1 MSRGWSKN
9 IIQKNPC
16 FFRTSL
22 IQIIFNT
29 VSWVGP
35 VFWRLLF
42 WIEVISIQYSKAF
55 KSCMCSLLS
64 GPTLQRIQ
72 LLFPPGACNLPAF
85 HRGLISSSEAAP
97 VGMFFL
103 LLLLLT
109 NIPKEI
115 ASTTLPNSLW
125 CCHPHVAGA
134 AETQFIEYQ
143 QLFLCKSFGSVQ
155 HSENRGGS
163 HQNYGQCYVLDCSN
177 QTLWICFNCSN
188 SYFGLWVRKS

>member
-55 KSCMCSLLS
+55 KSCMCPLLS

-72 LLFPPGACNLPAF
+72 LLFPPGAGNLPAF

-103 LLLLLT
+103 LLLLT
-109 NIPKEI
+109 NI
-115 ASTTLPNSLW
+115 SQRNSLHHPAEQPLLLSST
-125 CCHPHVAGA
+125 CCRSSRDAVHVVPTTFSLQELRFSSAQWEQRWFSSELWA
-134 AETQFIEYQ
+134 M
-143 QLFLCKSFGSVQ
+143 LCSWLQ
-155 HSENRGGS
+155 
-163 HQNYGQCYVLDCSN
+163 
-177 QTLWICFNCSN
+177 
-188 SYFGLWVRKS
+188 